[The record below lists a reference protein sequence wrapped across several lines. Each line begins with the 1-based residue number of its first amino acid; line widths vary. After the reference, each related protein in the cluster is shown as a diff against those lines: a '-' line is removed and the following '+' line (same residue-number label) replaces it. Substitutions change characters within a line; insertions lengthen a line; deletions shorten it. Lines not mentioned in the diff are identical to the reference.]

1 MNGVESSQWAINIE
15 VNNLD
20 DISKLTQRLQNITQT
35 ASKLRPQLVSA
46 VTEIN
51 KLTQAGTATSV
62 MSSWTTLESKVNDT
76 RRLAI
81 QARREVSELR
91 RQVEKGGGGA
101 GIHLNQMSGSIA
113 QAVAKGVQ
121 EGFRNAQIGT
131 SFKGFEPPKTQADSR
146 EFYNK
151 KFGIPFETAD
161 AYRTGDRKGTVPPG
175 GRFAPLSGG
184 SELQMMQLASNL
196 LRAVVTDPI
205 VRAINTLPSQLG
217 HKIESQRDK
226 EVTPRSPAAQAAAGD
241 SPPQREQRAH
251 REVNPIPAVD
261 DARFERNKI
270 AYSAKQ
276 LGMTPQELQSL
287 SRQQIAERAVHTL
300 NVPATAR
307 PAASTNMDA
316 RQSIAH
322 VLAAKENPNETFG
335 DFALRAATFNVATRG
350 NNAATKQVLAK
361 NFEAARAVAGDTP
374 AAALAANRRTVQQV
388 ASLDDIDKGKNR
400 SAATAVAQRLR
411 TYTEAGAGE
420 ATAERLATQDAPRIR
435 RAKNYAAGFG
445 TPFRND
451 TIPSMAGTG
460 EQREAIGSRLDPHL
474 YDVHEKHIKP
484 AIASG
489 QLDPRS
495 ANSYY
500 KFFLDKA
507 IEEGVPGTHDLVG
520 PRGGIKNSREGN
532 TFKKQAALY
541 RDIAIDSLKT
551 PVAAQVAAAPIVVPP
566 VPTPT
571 PVPAAVVNPASDPVT
586 RLQEA
591 MREDS
596 RRRYGPTHFSGA
608 TVAEH
613 VQEKAR
619 LRVVYPQNYEHENI
633 GASANAEEAYSRI
646 ARKHSVPIA
655 NVKSMVSGDL
665 LSQANIAALS
675 DADWKVYKKVVQD
688 ILVHAKKLDLAI
700 AEQARTL
707 GAPAVIRSFAIRNK
721 PYPNVM
727 QSAFPVGAELITPAD
742 VLAGPHREISSV
754 RAPGSMGDRK
764 ASLGTRWLD
773 AGVRAAMYGS
783 AATVLY
789 GGVASAGNAV
799 ATMGNYD
806 EQINKIR
813 KVMNPLSGDIKV
825 VSEAAKQMGKEFG
838 VSVIDSASAMQMYAS
853 MGKNASAIIGES
865 RVAILAT
872 NVSTLT
878 LKSAVES
885 LTSTSKQF
893 NIPAS
898 DTIRILDSWSK
909 IGATTAVDAERMAKA
924 FSTAGA
930 VAKAS
935 GLNFDETTGIIS
947 AMGEATMKSGE
958 ELGTGLKEILTNI
971 RTPQAIES
979 LQAIGVFMQD
989 ANGKL
994 LSSRDALAQVKSRWN
1009 DLTDAQRQ
1017 NIAVQIAGT
1026 RHAGDFFVLMQ
1037 KWERAV
1043 DLTASSMLSQGTAM
1057 KQNDVVMES
1066 LNKKLQQLEASW
1078 QSFIVSIGETGA
1090 IDGLKHILEFTT
1102 KIVDGFTTLD
1112 KLTHGVAGGI
1122 AGTMAATAAVGATAI
1137 TYGGWDTISGVAH
1150 GAANGIRPGGG
1161 RPGGGGGAASKAVS
1175 AIASSSGELES
1186 LAAMAGMGILQNQTT
1201 GHKTVASAIR
1211 AKNIEA
1217 ALQLHQSGAP
1227 FGAGLNSPQD
1237 MELLALFNRARSR
1250 TGTMPSSMPVGASLV
1265 AGAPDT
1271 AGVDELVPTPAPPDH
1286 TTRNRVV
1293 RQMGLGLG
1301 MMVAPMAINA
1311 AYDNYH
1317 PDDGHT
1323 YDPTRTKLK
1332 YATDLSANM
1341 GLATMLYHPGGGIK
1355 GNIPALIAG
1364 TVGAAKTASDWYGN
1378 YQEGSRRQSGEAG
1391 GTSKMAELDALTE
1404 KIQST
1409 SSDLHDTLEAI
1420 SNGQAIDPQKLNELR
1435 DRLSALSPEF
1445 AKISQN
1451 STDLFSALKA
1461 GGPVLAKAQ
1470 ELARSEKVSLI
1481 TSKLSETIGSTDTQ
1495 KKIEERSKLM
1505 VEMTTAQSPGQRMD
1519 AQVRLAGVRG
1529 DLGASYR
1536 GLQAVA
1542 GVSGAAGVGSKG
1554 VVDTGLIGSV
1564 AKLNQMS
1571 ASDVASSFLGNMVK
1585 GMKGGGE
1592 IDVKKALG
1600 GADAEKALKEGY
1612 VQLQEEGP
1620 IFRLYDQAEVA
1631 HYADEVKK
1639 TAADIKAAGGILL
1652 KAGDQLKGVPIA
1664 NPEALASIIGNV
1676 TQTANALVNRNN
1688 QIMQQTEFISKNI
1701 LVAARAAQGGDV
1713 YGGMGV
1719 RATRQSLE
1727 SFSQIQTKGYAGT
1740 TPITIDPNNL
1750 RTISEALKDMS
1761 GGILRNST
1769 NPNGTSIQGLLSLR
1783 SNLFS
1788 TMVTG
1793 QNMVQRQV
1801 GAYIKGG
1808 GKNFDSFTQEAG
1820 ASYAPVAE
1828 WLQKQL
1834 SSKDGPGSFADFQ
1847 SIINKAQTAR
1857 HEGRNDD
1864 AAKLEDSALNVA
1876 IDKIGLGTRDAIPK
1890 LGMEIQKQ
1898 LGQMGMLSQQ
1908 AVESLGKEFAFQRD
1922 SGKVSNV
1929 GEYMASPE
1937 VQQVVSTLSGFKD
1950 MAGRNLKTERGQLS
1964 NLRAAG
1970 ADNRE
1975 ISEAENTVRELESTF
1990 KLLDATLS
1998 DLPDRV
2004 HMFQAGLRDLSNEM
2018 GRMQAGASF
2027 GGNSGLTG
2035 LSAQQFSVDK
2045 LQGAINDLSQRMASG
2060 KLSPDAGTQAIQQLS
2075 HTMIDVRNA
2084 MEITR
2089 MQRESLDRGAVQ
2101 SSVTGSVFARLS
2113 IPGSNGAGDFIT
2125 SKQQQIAESV
2135 EKLIHMADGRL
2146 SGDGQIKRFTDELVR
2161 KLAPALG
2168 GVNKSVLAL
2177 DPGFRKNFLL
2187 ANPSE
2192 QLLTSTLMDQMKKG
2206 ASAQDIFGHPMLR
2219 EAARNSP
2226 LISEV
2231 MDQFIKSDTESPQ
2244 RIVELQ
2250 TEMLGY
2256 QKSLPEIA
2264 AKMSEFLD
2272 KINPPAA
2279 AATAPKM
2286 SSGSMAMAGKS
2297 SAVDS
2302 KGRINKDGTMA
2313 VLHEGEIVL
2322 NKRQSQELLANHFAS
2337 GTAPGKR
2344 FDSILGVGTESR
2356 KFTGTTSEVVGVE
2369 MARQDF
2375 LRRAWGMGLDHRALD
2390 LVSKNYKVGG
2400 PDTGAHSEVNLGQAV
2415 SSKGKVRYAVE
2426 PTTTHI
2432 ATSGGSRFMSGVIGE
2447 EAFHLLD
2454 RQHLESVPES
2464 VLGGLSGEQV
2474 HHIQEVFHLLGNHKD
2489 KRVQLARKV
2498 VAERYPKFKDAYWDS
2513 PEGFLENKKPSTAT
2527 MAEMNSE
2534 VMGKLLQMSI
2544 ADNKPIPKNVLDV
2557 MSQYT
2562 RTGGEMES
2570 AVRQG
2575 ISLGRYRKMVDQ
2587 STRDLKYSA
2596 QHDGDYFEHSKNM
2609 VELFGMPEKS
2619 FGPKPLSK
2627 DMEMRWWESLRIK
2640 NAYDYAPDSTKNTLG
2655 KYTPTGGDITEGR
2668 VNTSPFGVGSWLD
2681 DPELA
2686 MLPKRAKTP
2695 SIRPL
2700 AKGMA
2705 RFYHGGDPDN
2715 KGARW
2720 FSSQPEYAQGYADKT
2735 IGAKVFYIDLP
2746 ENHPLLSKAFDD
2758 TGTSVVAP
2766 FNSFEAPA
2774 EIAQRAKVWTPPSK
2788 KTAAGVAAILA
2799 ETKAHNAAFAR
2810 GTNTTSGLS
2819 VGGTLN
2825 ESFTSAGSVATGTI
2839 EQPPKP
2845 RRVARRYTASNP
2857 TPSARDVL
2865 SERLVEGV
2873 RVSPTPAP
2881 MPATLPKTPYTYN
2894 IQSVEEPTLMSDRL
2908 LESAQI
2914 DASNRAAIML
2924 KAKQVAGVIP
2934 ADQVHDMW
2942 SNRLMPGETPG
2953 VGNPMPIS
2961 RPRPVFP
2968 AKSPDPLVHDV
2979 WSSRLYEN
2987 AQRDAVVN
2995 ARNAKARAQKAA
3007 ELRARREAA
3016 RKGNVAAVE
3025 SFTPTEPGFGDPSNI
3040 TVRDAMSERAFTN
3053 LSTSQITEGWNAAA
3067 RAKVEAAENAAYA
3080 KVEAAR
3086 APRLEVPIAPPIDE
3100 ASAAHE
3106 AWVNRMMGEDRGPT
3120 SYYTRLANQQKWEKQ
3135 NAKLERGTRVKRA
3148 QAGLDYDNLNER
3160 AAGQYSRYGG
3170 YDPGVTPG
3178 PRPVNYTPVGSE
3190 LPFDYY
3196 NPAYGKAMPKSRAA
3210 SHLSI
3215 PWQSKLPMWMRNSG
3229 YAVGESWAKTR
3240 KPFKMAVGGA
3250 AGLGVGLAITELALP
3265 MAARATLG
3273 QTGEDAYH
3281 GGVRPMLNHAMQ
3293 AQFYG
3298 HLAKG
3303 GGLLTEQ
3310 LETKALGD
3318 AILRKAVERESAALA
3333 AKAGLAEATPEMA
3346 QQALAKV
3353 GMVRRGIYGFGNV
3366 TSELMA
3372 GKGFAERAIPSLG
3385 GYLTPKVAVNPLTM
3399 EATTMVG
3406 GFAEKSL
3413 MGRGLAKLG
3422 ASRSIGGLASPM
3434 MAMTVASLVAKT
3446 PEYVRKI
3453 GGYWNKDWARDDT
3466 YGADATRFG
3475 EAAGNII
3482 SAPMDLAMH
3491 YATLGYVGE
3500 GLHVGNYKEVVG
3512 QHKDELNKL
3521 EGSNW
3526 ADRTIQGF
3534 MDTGAAFGRSGD
3546 ETAGAALL
3554 TYHQSLR
3561 MDADTSTSQTM
3572 NELFNKPFLMSVTP
3586 QKFEEL
3592 YPSTGGGTATVDP
3605 LADRIAKID
3614 DTLKVLNP
3622 DTSKGG
3628 GGLIN
3633 SLKASLD
3640 RSRGTLGESD
3650 VASARKQIEELE
3662 SKREKLTKMKSFLL
3676 TKSHEGLG
3684 RYGNY
3689 KSKADM
3695 FLLSESLKSNPHA
3708 YSVLMDAAARHSF
3721 FDVSRVLTDAG
3732 DDRGKALL
3740 KDQGALQS
3748 WRQLAISDPTQT
3760 IGDMVQAVSA
3770 SIGKSQQENILDTS
3784 KHGKDAQW
3792 IRYFSASNISKAA
3805 LESSKKNAFQSVDSD
3820 QETSGFIATALDSVS
3835 QFLPLIT
3842 DDKGPYKTYVSDYH
3856 RAEEHMAAV
3865 VAQAHGGVLDYGPY
3879 STGVDPNII
3888 LKAAGSYGYLK
3899 SSIDQ
3904 DVAKT
3909 STEHDAARKALE
3921 GVYLGYTSLP
3931 ESDRGVVTRRL
3942 VEGGVLSDPNKEI
3955 KSVKDIVDVWPN
3967 ITDLTQGDGMMQV
3980 TGWDKKARED
3990 YDKWSQV
3997 AEMRT
4002 AVNEAKQKARY
4013 NVAQSDQQKS
4023 LYSAMQATGAN
4034 YDSVVIT
4041 NGGTQSFS
4049 DKLKISKS
4057 GDQDGSLRYQNDLL
4071 QYRAQLDYYN
4081 SLLGTPL
4088 AVTTD
4093 GVNNPSMVDANGAIR
4108 NDNTP
4113 TLLHKGE
4120 KVVRSADAASIRN
4133 AQAILK
4139 AKEEGTF
4146 KKEEDPYFKK
4156 MSVRPA
4162 ATTYVKPTAAPSN
4175 PADIFLQSKF
4185 QKAQDILENSGK
4197 VVPHAA
4203 AVAATSDNRTTAQK
4217 FDGQEKAGAEYAKT
4231 LAMSPQELWKSQ
4243 VEGAG
4248 KFGIKEDELLHDQL
4262 EKKASAAA
4270 GKQVSIPMV
4279 KGLHRS
4285 WSAPDEKG
4293 NTKEM
4298 YEFEKNGKKVWT
4310 EAGKAFQPL
4319 PTKNA
4324 DGTQNLDN
4332 IETNN
4337 SLSGVGVL
4345 PKLDDGG
4352 RAFGTAATAAGQA
4365 ASKSEALKVT
4375 NPGRE
4380 SVDREPLVKSAYATS
4395 ESPNA
4400 DSLHADMQALITEL
4414 RNEHGGSGG
4423 SMTHSGEVTL
4433 KVGDDV
4439 QAFLKQ
4445 LTAIVNGGNT
4455 KTPQVGD
4462 IVPKPNTQ
4470 TQ

>member
-551 PVAAQVAAAPIVVPP
+551 PVAAQVAAVPVVTPPIVVPP
-566 VPTPT
+566 VAPPAPAPPTRIQEAMD
-571 PVPAAVVNPASDPVT
+571 AAT
-586 RLQEA
+586 RLQES
-591 MREDS
+591 MKRES
-596 RRRYGPTHFSGA
+596 ERQYGVTHFPGA
-608 TVAEH
+608 TAYDH
-613 VQEKAR
+613 AREKAR

-1355 GNIPALIAG
+1355 GNIPAIIAG

-1571 ASDVASSFLGNMVK
+1571 ASDVASSFLGNMIK
-1585 GMKGGGE
+1585 GMNGGGE

-2018 GRMQAGASF
+2018 GRMQAGASL

-2375 LRRAWGMGLDHRALD
+2375 LRRAWGMGLDHNALD
-2390 LVSKNYKVGG
+2390 MVSKNYKVGG
-2400 PDTGAHSEVNLGQAV
+2400 VDSQAHAEVDLGRAAQAA
-2415 SSKGKVRYAVE
+2415 GKVGYVDQ
-2426 PTTTHI
+2426 PSTTHI
-2432 ATSGGSRFMSGVIGE
+2432 ATTGRNRFTSGVIGE

-2454 RQHLESVPES
+2454 RQHLENAPM
-2464 VLGGLSGEQV
+2464 GIFGEYHRTQV
-2474 HHIQEVFHLLGNHKD
+2474 NNAQRTLHMLINHPD
-2489 KRVQLARKV
+2489 SRVKIATRV
-2498 VAERYPKFKDAYWDS
+2498 VAERYPKFKDAFTNGPDKFIRSMSNDS
-2513 PEGFLENKKPSTAT
+2513 AT
-2527 MAEMNSE
+2527 MSEMSSE
-2534 VMGKLLQMSI
+2534 IMGKLLQMST
-2544 ADNKPIPKNVLDV
+2544 ADNTPIPKDVLGV
-2557 MSQYT
+2557 MKQYT
-2562 RTGGEMES
+2562 RSGGVLEN
-2570 AVRQG
+2570 AVRSGADATTYKKLFEESLTDIGAALDEQG
-2575 ISLGRYRKMVDQ
+2575 VPRSVNHNLDEHGTPRSVGNNIRGQLYR
-2587 STRDLKYSA
+2587 
-2596 QHDGDYFEHSKNM
+2596 
-2609 VELFGMPEKS
+2609 LFGIENNI
-2619 FGPKPLSK
+2619 K
-2627 DMEMRWWESLRIK
+2627 DAFPHPWTWQDRWSSLRKK
-2640 NAYDYAPDSTKNTLG
+2640 NILRGTAHGMNDDIHDSWRGKHTPDSTKAFIEDFL
-2655 KYTPTGGDITEGR
+2655 TPGGITEGR
-2668 VNTSPFGVGSWLD
+2668 VNVSPFGNKRSGVNTKFWMNGLD
-2681 DPELA
+2681 DPEFE
-2686 MLPKRAKTP
+2686 MLPRRKRTAKAVATP
-2695 SIRPL
+2695 VVPPVEKAVVGFKTTHGSKYTISGSTTQRNKAPHAHHDPTDVGPKQPSSKTVYVTPEAATEVGMWQTSSAEGKSIILRDGHAILLSRGGGGGEPGKIGTDGKFGFKEEPEVGLHPL
-2700 AKGMA
+2700 ELFNPSHDIGLT
-2705 RFYHGGDPDN
+2705 FYRG
-2715 KGARW
+2715 
-2720 FSSQPEYAQGYADKT
+2720 
-2735 IGAKVFYIDLP
+2735 
-2746 ENHPLLSKAFDD
+2746 NHPGSEITELFTEEAVQPAATVAF
-2758 TGTSVVAP
+2758 
-2766 FNSFEAPA
+2766 
-2774 EIAQRAKVWTPPSK
+2774 PS
-2788 KTAAGVAAILA
+2788 GHEV
-2799 ETKAHNAAFAR
+2799 EMRQF
-2810 GTNTTSGLS
+2810 
-2819 VGGTLN
+2819 
-2825 ESFTSAGSVATGTI
+2825 
-2839 EQPPKP
+2839 
-2845 RRVARRYTASNP
+2845 
-2857 TPSARDVL
+2857 
-2865 SERLVEGV
+2865 SE
-2873 RVSPTPAP
+2873 
-2881 MPATLPKTPYTYN
+2881 M
-2894 IQSVEEPTLMSDRL
+2894 
-2908 LESAQI
+2908 
-2914 DASNRAAIML
+2914 
-2924 KAKQVAGVIP
+2924 
-2934 ADQVHDMW
+2934 
-2942 SNRLMPGETPG
+2942 
-2953 VGNPMPIS
+2953 
-2961 RPRPVFP
+2961 
-2968 AKSPDPLVHDV
+2968 
-2979 WSSRLYEN
+2979 
-2987 AQRDAVVN
+2987 
-2995 ARNAKARAQKAA
+2995 
-3007 ELRARREAA
+3007 
-3016 RKGNVAAVE
+3016 
-3025 SFTPTEPGFGDPSNI
+3025 GFGDSSNP
-3040 TVRDAMSERAFTN
+3040 
-3053 LSTSQITEGWNAAA
+3053 QGWNHAATLA
-3067 RAKVEAAENAAYA
+3067 FNQKNWAK
-3080 KVEAAR
+3080 K
-3086 APRLEVPIAPPIDE
+3086 
-3100 ASAAHE
+3100 
-3106 AWVNRMMGEDRGPT
+3106 
-3120 SYYTRLANQQKWEKQ
+3120 

-3148 QAGLDYDNLNER
+3148 QAGLDYDNFNEG
-3160 AAGQYSRYGG
+3160 AAGGYSRYGG
-3170 YDPGVTPG
+3170 YDPGVTPNAMDPILFEG
-3178 PRPVNYTPVGSE
+3178 KRLDFHHAAYTPVGSN

-3210 SHLSI
+3210 SRLSI

-3250 AGLGVGLAITELALP
+3250 VGLGVGLAITELALP

-3310 LETKALGD
+3310 LETKAIGD
-3318 AILRKAVERESAALA
+3318 AVVRRIVEKESAILA
-3333 AKAGLAEATPEMA
+3333 AKAGIAEATPEMA
-3346 QQALAKV
+3346 QQAFAKV
-3353 GMVRRGIYGFGNV
+3353 GMVRRGLYGFGNV
-3366 TSELMA
+3366 TSDLMA

-3385 GYLTPKVAVNPLTM
+3385 GR
-3399 EATTMVG
+3399 
-3406 GFAEKSL
+3406 SL
-3413 MGRGLAKLG
+3413 
-3422 ASRSIGGLASPM
+3422 GGLASPM

-3482 SAPMDLAMH
+3482 SAPIDLAMH

-3521 EGSNW
+3521 EGNW
-3526 ADRTIQGF
+3526 ADRTVQGF
-3534 MDTGAAFGRSGD
+3534 MDTGAAFGKSGD

-3561 MDADTSTSQTM
+3561 MDAETSTSQTM

-3592 YPSTGGGTATVDP
+3592 YPSAGGGTATVDP

-3695 FLLSESLKSNPHA
+3695 FLLNESLKSNPHA

-3740 KDQGALQS
+3740 KDKGALQS
-3748 WRQLAISDPTQT
+3748 WRQLAVSDPTQT

-3770 SIGKSQQENILDTS
+3770 SIGKSQQEDILDTS

-3792 IRYFSASNISKAA
+3792 MRYFSASNISKAA
-3805 LESSKKNAFQSVDSD
+3805 LESSRKNAFQDVSSS

-3879 STGVDPNII
+3879 STGVDPNVI

-3955 KSVKDIVDVWPN
+3955 KSVKDIVDVWPS

-3990 YDKWSQV
+3990 YNKWSLV

-4013 NVAQSDQQKS
+4013 GSAQSDQQKS
-4023 LYSAMQATGAN
+4023 LYSAMQTTGAN
-4034 YDSVVIT
+4034 YDSVVIS
-4041 NGGTQSFS
+4041 GSDGTQSFS
-4049 DKLKISKS
+4049 DRLKISKS

-4071 QYRAQLDYYN
+4071 QYRAQLDYYR
-4081 SLLGTPL
+4081 SLSGEQTPLDDAQHMFVGSIALAGTKSVDSKGRIREDGTPAIL
-4088 AVTTD
+4088 HQGEVVLNRSQSVKLQD
-4093 GVNNPSMVDANGAIR
+4093 LNNLVPTVPGDVFSDDKLDRLIGANGSR
-4108 NDNTP
+4108 VVQPYKHSVKRTP
-4113 TLLHKGE
+4113 DWHEAADYILDKTRPTNAPDVLVDDV
-4120 KVVRSADAASIRN
+4120 KVN
-4133 AQAILK
+4133 
-4139 AKEEGTF
+4139 
-4146 KKEEDPYFKK
+4146 KKT
-4156 MSVRPA
+4156 PA
-4162 ATTYVKPTAAPSN
+4162 APYGTVPTAAEGLSVPGYEAGPAGEPSIFVPRPIVPQARN
-4175 PADIFLQSKF
+4175 RRDREPSSYYKPSRIYDKSSPLADQFVPKDLFDPVNPTVPFNPPAVAAKKPIFDAAAMKQGAMTAARVASASRSQTPTTAAAAAAPAVHTPGPADIFLQPQMTEKEERI
-4185 QKAQDILENSGK
+4185 QTAKNILENRESF
-4197 VVPHAA
+4197 VPEAA
-4203 AVAATSDNRTTAQK
+4203 AVAAPTDTRTPDQK
-4217 FDGQEKAGAEYAKT
+4217 FDDAEYAKT
-4231 LAMSPQELWKSQ
+4231 MSMSPQELWKSQ
-4243 VEGAG
+4243 VEWAG
-4248 KFGIKEDELLHDQL
+4248 KFGIQEDELLHDQL

-4270 GKQVSIPMV
+4270 GKRVDMPMV

-4285 WSAPDEKG
+4285 WSQGENG
-4293 NTKEM
+4293 STKEM
-4298 YEFEKNGKKVWT
+4298 YEFEKNGKKILT
-4310 EAGKAFQPL
+4310 EAGKAFEPL

-4345 PKLDDGG
+4345 PKPDDTKPT
-4352 RAFGTAATAAGQA
+4352 FGTAATAAGQA
-4365 ASKSEALKVT
+4365 ASKSEALKLT

-4380 SVDREPLVKSAYATS
+4380 SIDREPLVRSAYATN

-4455 KTPQVGD
+4455 ETPQVGY
-4462 IVPKPNTQ
+4462 IIPKPNTQ